1 MRPYGVAQQRGEK
14 LFRFLRAQGS
24 QPQLGVVGLTAP
36 LGAILGAVVHQ
47 QEEAGTGYTLTQG
60 VEKTLRLGV
69 DPVQVFKDEDE
80 GLVETLAQEEAFQ
93 GLKDA
98 SAPNLGVHVLEAG
111 SRIFDAK

>member
-1 MRPYGVAQQRGEK
+1 MQ
-14 LFRFLRAQGS
+14 
-24 QPQLGVVGLTAP
+24 
-36 LGAILGAVVHQ
+36 I
-47 QEEAGTGYTLTQG
+47 
-60 VEKTLRLGV
+60 
-69 DPVQVFKDEDE
+69 FKDENE